1 MEKAHVLHK
10 VRDRT
15 SGRESFLLELW
26 DPDGDRQGSDVH
38 AGQTLLLDKRNKK
51 IAGVCAG
58 FARYFDMDVVL
69 MRVLWLGVALC
80 SGGVGFLV
88 YLGAWIVIPS
98 DSGLEGR
105 EMAFPPAQAG

>member
-1 MEKAHVLHK
+1 M
-10 VRDRT
+10 
-15 SGRESFLLELW
+15 
-26 DPDGDRQGSDVH
+26 
-38 AGQTLLLDKRNKK
+38 LDKRNKK

-98 DSGLEGR
+98 DSGLEPR
-105 EMAFPPAQAG
+105 EMAFSHTQAG

>member
-1 MEKAHVLHK
+1 MYCTKCGIELPEENRFCSSCGTRTATGRVLTP
-10 VRDRT
+10 VP
-15 SGRESFLLELW
+15 GR
-26 DPDGDRQGSDVH
+26 P
-38 AGQTLLLDKRNKK
+38 LLLDKRNKK

-98 DSGLEGR
+98 DYGLEPR

>member
-1 MEKAHVLHK
+1 MYCTKCGIELPEENRFCSGCGTRTATGRVLTP
-10 VRDRT
+10 VP
-15 SGRESFLLELW
+15 GRLLM
-26 DPDGDRQGSDVH
+26 
-38 AGQTLLLDKRNKK
+38 LDKRNKK

-98 DSGLEGR
+98 DSGLEPR
-105 EMAFPPAQAG
+105 EMAFSHTQAG